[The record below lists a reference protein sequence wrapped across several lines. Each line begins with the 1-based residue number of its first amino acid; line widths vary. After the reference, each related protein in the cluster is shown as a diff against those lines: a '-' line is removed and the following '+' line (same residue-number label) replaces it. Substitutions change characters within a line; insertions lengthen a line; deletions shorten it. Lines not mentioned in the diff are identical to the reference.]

1 MSSDDVLRWCP
12 LVDAEELVMQS
23 LGSFWKMDGGGYI
36 FLFGCV
42 PSFLRVFSR
51 FFLFRLLEIFVRVFS
66 RFFYFVDSKFFTCI
80 LTVLFISLTRN
91 FLRVFS
97 RIF

>member
-1 MSSDDVLRWCP
+1 MEHRKVKKKRKMSSDDVFRWCP
-12 LVDAEELVMQS
+12 LVNAEGLVMQS

-51 FFLFRLLEIFVRVFS
+51 FFYFVCSKFLYVYSHGFFISLTRSFLRVFS
-66 RFFYFVDSKFFTCI
+66 RFF
-80 LTVLFISLTRN
+80 LFR
-91 FLRVFS
+91 
-97 RIF
+97 